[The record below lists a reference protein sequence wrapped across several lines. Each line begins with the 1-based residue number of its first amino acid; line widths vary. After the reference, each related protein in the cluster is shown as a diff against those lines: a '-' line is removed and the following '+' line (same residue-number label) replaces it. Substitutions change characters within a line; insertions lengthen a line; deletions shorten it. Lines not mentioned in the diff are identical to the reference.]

1 MALIKGFKLLTEKG
15 VRNLSDGSMLCLC
28 ELAGEPFVAQ
38 VHPKGADDL
47 MPVTLGLSKT
57 VPNTPHEMS
66 LAFKS
71 PLYAR
76 IATDGTVHEMSLS
89 KPRDPSEEPGAEGA
103 THSPKGPKGRA
114 GRP

>member
-15 VRNLSDGSMLCLC
+15 VRSLSDGSMLCLC

-38 VHPKGADDL
+38 VFPKGADGL

-57 VPNTPHEMS
+57 VPNTPHEIS
-66 LAFKS
+66 LAFKA

-76 IATDGTVHEMSLS
+76 IGTDGIVHEMSLT
-89 KPRDPSEEPGAEGA
+89 KPRDPSEEPGADGS
-103 THSPKGPKGRA
+103 THSPKGSNGRS